1 MRVTS
6 KLADV
11 DFNFG
16 KIERSGT
23 MLVIHSDE
31 KQAMRTVVHMA
42 PDDFL
47 AFLKTMATSKGALLF
62 LLFFPYFWLKHRRGV
77 AKGGTAAAH
86 AVPSPN
92 DDPW

>member
-31 KQAMRTVVHMA
+31 AQAMKTTVHMA

-62 LLFFPYFWLKHRRGV
+62 LLFFPYFWFRHRRDV
-77 AKGGTAAAH
+77 ANGKTIATVNASSA
-86 AVPSPN
+86 N

>member
-11 DFNFG
+11 DFAFG

-23 MLVIHSDE
+23 MLVIHSDDA
-31 KQAMRTVVHMA
+31 QAMKTVVHMA
-42 PDDFL
+42 PSDFL
-47 AFLKTMATSKGALLF
+47 AFVKTMATSKGALLF
-62 LLFFPYFWLKHRRGV
+62 LVFFPYFWLKHRRDAANGITTAKV
-77 AKGGTAAAH
+77 AT
-86 AVPSPN
+86 PTSN